1 MNLKYSMLAFN
12 FSIGFIL
19 IIAHKLKTSE
29 YSFVNQLSLVII
41 ENFNSE
47 ENIYF
52 DIVMI
57 NTYL

>member
-1 MNLKYSMLAFN
+1 MLAFN

>member
-29 YSFVNQLSLVII
+29 YSFVNQLSLVI